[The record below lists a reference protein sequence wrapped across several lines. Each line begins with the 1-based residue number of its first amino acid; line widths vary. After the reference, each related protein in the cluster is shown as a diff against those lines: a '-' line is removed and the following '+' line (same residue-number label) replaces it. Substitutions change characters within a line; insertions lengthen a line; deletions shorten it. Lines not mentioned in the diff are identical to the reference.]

1 MPNFDY
7 FLFFQPINNSLA
19 PTEYSLKESF
29 GSPEPHIDQ
38 NDEEMEENILC
49 SSELG
54 SSHSLNYHHK
64 NSVISVIENN
74 NYNNQENQLEVKNFL
89 QTYFFAFT
97 FGLLALSLVKLPY

>member
-1 MPNFDY
+1 M
-7 FLFFQPINNSLA
+7 A

-38 NDEEMEENILC
+38 NDEEVEENILC

-64 NSVISVIENN
+64 DSVISVIENN

-89 QTYFFAFT
+89 QTVV
-97 FGLLALSLVKLPY
+97 LPLPLVF